1 MKQNPGRLIVSGA
14 LAAIVLTVSAC
25 ANGGSAQ
32 TTPPAPTATAAP
44 APTATVPPTE
54 APTVTPTETPAEA
67 SPSQTRV
74 VVDSRGVAVEVPAIV
89 RTVATISDALVEE
102 VMQAL
107 KVEAKVN
114 SIGSTCLVRDFTYD
128 FTSSAG
134 DKFSYFGG
142 MNPANYLQEYL
153 RDLPFFIK
161 PGTEMN
167 FETLAGVKPD
177 VLIIHAGACTVNWQ
191 AGDDAK
197 MNSTLEKLE
206 AMGIPTVVV
215 HGPNFSGKPSIES
228 LSEGVRII
236 GQVFG
241 KAEEAERLAA
251 YLESQVNLVKER
263 TQDIPE
269 DQKPRVLIFGLDPNV
284 RKEGGS
290 GRADG
295 LKSIQSYLLENV
307 VNAKN
312 AFQDDSFNK
321 NLNAE
326 QVLALDPDV
335 IILPT
340 SNGYHPPRE
349 LYDTPDFKNLET
361 MRAIQ
366 QRRIASL
373 PWSPCNCDKRLE
385 YPIDVMVMAKTIYP
399 DRFEDINLE
408 QWLIEFFK
416 NVYKVDDDAADG
428 LLSALWMDWVREP

>member
-1 MKQNPGRLIVSGA
+1 MRSST
-14 LAAIVLTVSAC
+14 LAAVALIVSAC
-25 ANGGSAQ
+25 AGA
-32 TTPPAPTATAAP
+32 PPAPTVAPTVPPPAAPTASPTSAPTQAPADTPTAAP
-44 APTATVPPTE
+44 ATQPDAG
-54 APTVTPTETPAEA
+54 
-67 SPSQTRV
+67 QTRV
-74 VVDSRGVAVEVPAIV
+74 VIDSRGVEVTIPAVVN
-89 RTVATISDALVEE
+89 TVATISDALVEE
-102 VMQAL
+102 VMYAL
-107 KVEAKVN
+107 KVDAKVN
-114 SIGSTCLVRDFTYD
+114 TIGSTCLVRDFTYD
-128 FTSSAG
+128 FTSNSG
-134 DKFSYFGG
+134 EKFSYFGG
-142 MNPANYLQEYL
+142 MNPANYLMEYM

-167 FETLAGVKPD
+167 FEALATAKPD
-177 VLIIHAGACTVNWQ
+177 VLIIHAGACTINWK

-197 MNSTLEKLE
+197 MNSTLDKLKE
-206 AMGIPTVVV
+206 LGIPTVVV
-215 HGPNFSGKPSIES
+215 YGPNFSGEPSIES
-228 LSEGVRII
+228 LSEAVRII

-241 KAEEAERLAA
+241 KGDEAGRLAA

-263 TQDIPE
+263 TKDIA
-269 DQKPRVLIFGLDPNV
+269 DAQKPRVLIFGLNPNV

-290 GRADG
+290 GSADG

-312 AFQDDSFNK
+312 AFQDDSFSK

-340 SNGYHPPRE
+340 ANGYHPPRE
-349 LYDTPDFKNLET
+349 LYDTPDFKNLAT

-366 QRRIASL
+366 ERRIASL

-385 YPIDVMVMAKTIYP
+385 YPIDVMVMAKAIYP
-399 DRFEDINLE
+399 DKFEDVNLE

-416 NVYKVDDDAADG
+416 AVYSVDDETADG